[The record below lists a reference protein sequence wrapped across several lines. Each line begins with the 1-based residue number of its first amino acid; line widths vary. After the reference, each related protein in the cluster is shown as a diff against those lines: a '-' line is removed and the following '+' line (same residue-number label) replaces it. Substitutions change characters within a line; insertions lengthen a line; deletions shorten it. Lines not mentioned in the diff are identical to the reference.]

1 MTYKLTG
8 NKLDFYNVL
17 HNLNILAESVKY
29 DPIIQPTDEETKQI
43 DDISLRLMEL
53 LTVSEYNN

>member
-17 HNLNILAESVKY
+17 YDLNIVAESVKHY
-29 DPIIQPTDEETKQI
+29 PIFQPTDEETKQI
-43 DDISLRLMEL
+43 VDISLRLIEL